1 MEEIVRHS
9 SEREARIALL
19 GKELSESPADEAS
32 AKIAAPAGF
41 FLWQARGSKVRLGLD
56 FVEKLA
62 RHLEDQHLNPAE
74 EHGGVLFGRIV
85 DDNTAEVTGFDFIR
99 SEHHLGVAY
108 HPGRHER
115 SRVAQYVKRFRTRA
129 GPKPIGYFRTHLRP
143 GLFLD
148 QNDFALMVESFSDN
162 AAIALAIRPD
172 RPGPSNAGIFFWEDG
187 DIDRKQTQMMFPFD
201 AATLRIQGPIDHETQ
216 VPATVGKARS
226 PQKGIDA
233 AKLVDAWEIAC
244 SRARPGGK
252 LRGFQGNQGLA
263 GHLMK
268 AAPTA
273 LLWGAVAVISATAMV
288 VVFQHGR
295 NQAPRKATVVSA
307 HSGIPDR
314 TQFASVQPA
323 PLAPGQPDFQ
333 PETDAPPAI
342 FQDDPDVQ
350 VLRPGPR
357 RSRSGIAKSQP
368 APPPKPLLLPIEV
381 QPDTTPESASVRPLP
396 PVTAPTRLPAPVVER
411 SVIVA
416 VSLEAREPTGLRRI
430 AGRIPLLRHLQPFRG
445 ETGSGFTPARPSA
458 PIEPRV
464 PADVALNLSQEIS
477 VDVVVSIDKQGNVK
491 NTAVIKGAG
500 TGLGMLAA
508 DSAGLAAWEPARS
521 DNRNVATDVVVHY
534 RFGPAQ

>member
-1 MEEIVRHS
+1 MPMEEIVRHS

-62 RHLEDQHLNPAE
+62 RNLEDQRLNPAE
-74 EHGGVLFGRIV
+74 EHGGVLLGRII
-85 DDNTAEVTGFDFIR
+85 DNNTPEVTGFEFIR
-99 SEHHLGVAY
+99 SEHHRGVAY

-115 SRVAQYVKRFRTRA
+115 ARVAQYVKRSHTRT

-148 QNDFALMVESFSDN
+148 QNDFALMVESFSHN

-172 RPGPSNAGIFFWEDG
+172 RPGPSSAGIFFWEDG

-201 AATLRIQGPIDHETQ
+201 AATLRIQGPIDHQTHG
-216 VPATVGKARS
+216 PATVGKA
-226 PQKGIDA
+226 PQSGIDA
-233 AKLVDAWEIAC
+233 TKLVDAWEIAR
-244 SRARPGGK
+244 STAVSGRN
-252 LRGFQGNQGLA
+252 LRGLQGNQGLA
-263 GHLMK
+263 GRLK
-268 AAPTA
+268 APPTA
-273 LLWGAVAVISATAMV
+273 LLWGAVAVISAIAMV
-288 VVFQHGR
+288 AVFQHGR
-295 NQAPRKATVVSA
+295 NQAPRKATVVSP
-307 HSGIPDR
+307 HSGIPRR

-323 PLAPGQPDFQ
+323 PLAPSQPDFQ